1 MTDAKS
7 TEEMK
12 AIIKRVSDRME
23 RDHVGLYEA
32 IKREKIPK
40 TTYYAYRDR
49 LEMQERMMQPPE
61 QIPEYPRTR
70 PEDLIM
76 PPKQKHKQVTKRIN
90 IDVPMEIYDYIEK
103 EHQESTLSIKGIC
116 QKIIIDYVSDKRNKG
131 EKLFRM

>member
-32 IKREKIPK
+32 IKRENIPK
-40 TTYYAYRDR
+40 TTYYSYRDR
-49 LEMQERMMQPPE
+49 LEMQERMMQPHE
-61 QIPEYPRTR
+61 QIPEYPRPR
-70 PEDLIM
+70 QEDLIM
-76 PPKQKHKQVTKRIN
+76 PPKQKHKQATKRIN
-90 IDVPMEIYDYIEK
+90 IDVPTEIYDYIEK